1 MIIDKMI
8 LQFALC
14 IRFKMQVFLTSPKK
28 HKTYTSKIYILP
40 SKNDNYDIFIYL
52 SYFVCLKPHEFLKG
66 MEKKVTDLTMLK
78 LSYFKNIKTFKKI
91 QNKKK
96 LCWEKKKPKQPQHVQ
111 IDK

>member
-14 IRFKMQVFLTSPKK
+14 IRFKMQVLKK
-28 HKTYTSKIYILP
+28 NHKTYASKIYILP

-52 SYFVCLKPHEFLKG
+52 SYFVCLKPLEFLKG

-78 LSYFKNIKTFKKI
+78 LSYFKIIKTFKKI

-96 LCWEKKKPKQPQHVQ
+96 LCWEKKKPK
-111 IDK
+111 

>member
-1 MIIDKMI
+1 
-8 LQFALC
+8 
-14 IRFKMQVFLTSPKK
+14 
-28 HKTYTSKIYILP
+28 
-40 SKNDNYDIFIYL
+40 
-52 SYFVCLKPHEFLKG
+52 

-96 LCWEKKKPKQPQHVQ
+96 IMLGEKKPNQPQHVQ

>member
-14 IRFKMQVFLTSPKK
+14 IRFKMQVFLTSQKK

-52 SYFVCLKPHEFLKG
+52 SYFVCLKPLEFLKG
-66 MEKKVTDLTMLK
+66 IEKKVTNLTMLN
-78 LSYFKNIKTFKKI
+78 LSYFKNIKTF
-91 QNKKK
+91 
-96 LCWEKKKPKQPQHVQ
+96 
-111 IDK
+111 